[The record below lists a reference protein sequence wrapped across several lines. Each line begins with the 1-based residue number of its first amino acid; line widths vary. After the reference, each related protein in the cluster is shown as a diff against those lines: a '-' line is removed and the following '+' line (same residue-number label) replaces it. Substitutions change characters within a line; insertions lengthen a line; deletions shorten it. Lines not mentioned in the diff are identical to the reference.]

1 MPTAPGTV
9 SAGSKTM
16 IAVAEHLST
25 YLDEFEQLAKVRAS
39 EPTWLGDRRRAGMQR
54 FSEAGFPTTRHEE
67 YKYTNLTPLAR
78 TPFRTAPERAGT
90 VSREQIAP
98 YLFAGLRGDNL
109 VFVNGRYVPGL
120 SQINASS
127 GVEVASLAA
136 KLDGP
141 ADGLQTH
148 LGLYSGARDNP
159 LAALNS
165 AFLADGAVVKIA
177 ARQVVEASIHLLFVS
192 TADAPD
198 TVTHPRVLILAGLDS
213 QAAVIESYVG
223 IGEETYWTNTVT
235 EIVVEANARLDY
247 YKLQQEQP
255 RAFHT
260 SLLEI
265 RQGRDS
271 RVATR
276 SLSLGGLLARN
287 DVEVVLNGEGCDA
300 VLDGLYA
307 VTGRQHVDNRTC
319 IDHAQPY
326 CTSHQLYK
334 GVLDGHSRGVF
345 NGKIIVRPD
354 AQKTDAIQSNKNLL
368 LSENADINTK
378 PQLQIDA
385 NDVRCTHGATVGQ
398 IDEEATFYLRS
409 RGIGH
414 AQARSLL
421 TYAFAAEVLER
432 VNITPVRERFESL
445 LMHWLVEG
453 TEKGK

>member
-1 MPTAPGTV
+1 
-9 SAGSKTM
+9 M

-25 YLDEFEQLAKVRAS
+25 YLDEFEQLAKRRES
-39 EPTWLGDRRRAGMQR
+39 EPAWLGERRRDGMQR

-78 TPFRTAPERAGT
+78 TPFRTAPEAVARVTAEPI
-90 VSREQIAP
+90 VP
-98 YLFAGLRGDNL
+98 YFFESLDGDKL
-109 VFVNGRYVPGL
+109 VFINGRYAPGL
-120 SQINASS
+120 SRIGRDS
-127 GVEVASLAA
+127 GVEVGPLAQ
-136 KLDGP
+136 KLVDSTVELE
-141 ADGLQTH
+141 AH
-148 LGLYSGARDNP
+148 LGRYSGARENP

-165 AFLADGAVVKIA
+165 AFLADGAWVKIA
-177 ARQVVEASIHLLFVS
+177 ARQVVEAPIHLVFVS

-198 TVTHPRVLILAGLDS
+198 TVIHPRVLILAGLDS
-213 QAAVIESYVG
+213 QAAVIESHFG
-223 IGEETYWTNTVT
+223 LGGATYWTNAVT
-235 EIVVEANARLDY
+235 EIVAEPNARLDH
-247 YKLQQEQP
+247 YKLQQEAPQ
-255 RAFHT
+255 AFHT
-260 SLLEI
+260 SFLEI
-265 RQGRDS
+265 DQARDS
-271 RVATR
+271 RVMTH
-276 SLSLGGLLARN
+276 SLSLGALLARN
-287 DVEVVLNGEGCDA
+287 DVEVTLNGEGCDS

-307 VTGRQHVDNRTC
+307 VGGRQHVDNRTC
-319 IDHAQPY
+319 IDHAQPH

-368 LSENADINTK
+368 LSENANINTK

-421 TYAFAAEVLER
+421 TYAFAADVLER
-432 VNITPVRERFESL
+432 VNITPIRERFESL
-445 LMHWLVEG
+445 LRNWLVEG
-453 TEKGK
+453 AEKGK